1 MEVIRKVLLLLLSVM
16 VSAAAWCQREQ
27 KVEITE
33 TMLVPGHMSMDQ
45 ARAEL
50 MQKAMLKGVEQAFG
64 TRVAIDLVGSSVTRN
79 GAGSE
84 ETYASG
90 SSESLAGEWLRT
102 DKADFASN
110 GEWLTLHLS
119 GVVREFPEGRNTPKV
134 RCMRNSKESKR
145 HETSFTDGEKMWLYF
160 RSMLPGYVAIYLLDE
175 NGKANIIVP
184 YSGDSNLYRVEPNK
198 DYAFVDDQDKNNTL
212 YDSIILN
219 APGHLV
225 VNHVY
230 VIFSPNMFGSI
241 STNPGRRD
249 DKTGN
254 NLPRNCSDKEFLNWL
269 SHRRV
274 ADRDMSVIDF
284 PIFIDAK

>member
-1 MEVIRKVLLLLLSVM
+1 MRKVLLLLLSVM

-27 KVEITE
+27 KVQVTE
-33 TMLVPGHMSMDQ
+33 TMQVPGHMSMDR

-50 MQKAMLKGVEQAFG
+50 MEKAMLRGMEQAFG
-64 TRVAIDLVGSSVTRN
+64 TRVAVERRGTSETRN
-79 GAGSE
+79 GGASK

-102 DKADFASN
+102 DKADFTTD

-119 GVVREFPEGRNTPKV
+119 GVVREFPDGRNTPKV
-134 RCMRNSKESKR
+134 RCMRNSKESR
-145 HETSFTDGEKMWLYF
+145 LHETNFVDSEKMWLYF
-160 RSMLPGYVAIYLLDE
+160 RSELPGYVSIYLLDE
-175 NGKANIIVP
+175 NRKANIIVP
-184 YSGDSNLYRVEPNK
+184 YSGDSNLYRVEANK
-198 DYAFVDDQDKNNTL
+198 DYVFVDDQDKNNIS
-212 YDSIILN
+212 YNSIILN
-219 APGHLV
+219 APGRLV

-230 VIFSPNMFGSI
+230 VMFSPHAFGSI

-254 NLPRNCSDKEFLNWL
+254 DLPRNCSDREFLNWL

-274 ADRDMSVIDF
+274 ADRDVSVVDF

>member
-1 MEVIRKVLLLLLSVM
+1 MRKVLLLLLSVM

-27 KVEITE
+27 KVQVTE
-33 TMLVPGHMSMDQ
+33 TMQVPGHMSMDR

-50 MQKAMLKGVEQAFG
+50 MEKAMLRGVEQAFG
-64 TRVAIDLVGSSVTRN
+64 TRVAVERRGTSETRN
-79 GAGSE
+79 GGASK

-102 DKADFASN
+102 DKADFTSN

-145 HETSFTDGEKMWLYF
+145 HETSFTDSEKMWLYF

-184 YSGDSNLYRVEPNK
+184 YSEDSNLYRVEANK
-198 DYAFVDDQDKNNTL
+198 DYVFVDDQDKNNIS
-212 YDSIILN
+212 YNSIILN
-219 APGHLV
+219 APGRLV

-230 VIFSPNMFGSI
+230 VMFSPHAFGSI

-254 NLPRNCSDKEFLNWL
+254 DLPRNCSDREFLNWL
-269 SHRRV
+269 SQRRV
-274 ADRDMSVIDF
+274 ADRDMSVVDF

>member
-1 MEVIRKVLLLLLSVM
+1 M
-16 VSAAAWCQREQ
+16 
-27 KVEITE
+27 
-33 TMLVPGHMSMDQ
+33 
-45 ARAEL
+45 
-50 MQKAMLKGVEQAFG
+50 GVA
-64 TRVAIDLVGSSVTRN
+64 LPYSPN

-102 DKADFASN
+102 DKADFTSN

-145 HETSFTDGEKMWLYF
+145 HETSFTDSEKMWLYF

-184 YSGDSNLYRVEPNK
+184 YSEDSNLYRVEANK
-198 DYAFVDDQDKNNTL
+198 DYVFVDDQDKNNIS
-212 YDSIILN
+212 YNSIILN
-219 APGHLV
+219 APGRLV

-230 VIFSPNMFGSI
+230 VMFSPHAFGSI

-254 NLPRNCSDKEFLNWL
+254 DLPRNCSDKEFLNWL

>member
-1 MEVIRKVLLLLLSVM
+1 MRKVLLLLLSVM

-27 KVEITE
+27 KVQVTE
-33 TMLVPGHMSMDQ
+33 TMQVPGHMSMDR

-50 MQKAMLKGVEQAFG
+50 MEKAMLRGVEQAFG
-64 TRVAIDLVGSSVTRN
+64 TRVAVERRSTSETRN
-79 GAGSE
+79 GGASK

-102 DKADFASN
+102 DKADFTTD

-145 HETSFTDGEKMWLYF
+145 HETSFTDSEKMWLYF

-184 YSGDSNLYRVEPNK
+184 YSEDSNLYRVEANK
-198 DYAFVDDQDKNNTL
+198 DYVFVDDQDKNNIS
-212 YDSIILN
+212 YNSIILN
-219 APGHLV
+219 APGRLV

-230 VIFSPNMFGSI
+230 VMFSPHAFGSI

-254 NLPRNCSDKEFLNWL
+254 DLPRNCSDKEFLKWL
-269 SHRRV
+269 SQRRV
-274 ADRDMSVIDF
+274 ADRDMSVVDF

>member
-1 MEVIRKVLLLLLSVM
+1 M

-27 KVEITE
+27 KVQVTE
-33 TMLVPGHMSMDQ
+33 TMQVPGHMSMDR

-50 MQKAMLKGVEQAFG
+50 MEKAMLRGVEQAFG
-64 TRVAIDLVGSSVTRN
+64 TRVAVERRGTSETRN
-79 GAGSE
+79 GGASK

-102 DKADFASN
+102 DKADFTSN

-119 GVVREFPEGRNTPKV
+119 GVVREFPEERNTPKV

-145 HETSFTDGEKMWLYF
+145 HETSFTDSEKMWLYF

-184 YSGDSNLYRVEPNK
+184 YSEDSNLYRVEANK
-198 DYAFVDDQDKNNTL
+198 DYVFVDDQDKNNIS
-212 YDSIILN
+212 YNSIILN
-219 APGHLV
+219 APGRLV

-230 VIFSPNMFGSI
+230 VMFSPHAFGSI

-254 NLPRNCSDKEFLNWL
+254 DLPRNCSDKEFLNWL

>member
-1 MEVIRKVLLLLLSVM
+1 M

-27 KVEITE
+27 KVQVTE
-33 TMLVPGHMSMDQ
+33 TMQVPGHMSMDR

-50 MQKAMLKGVEQAFG
+50 MEKAMLRGVEQAFG
-64 TRVAIDLVGSSVTRN
+64 TRVAVERRGTSETRN
-79 GAGSE
+79 GGASK

-102 DKADFASN
+102 DKADFTTD

-119 GVVREFPEGRNTPKV
+119 GVVREFPDGRNTPKV

-145 HETSFTDGEKMWLYF
+145 HETSFTDSEKMWLYF

-184 YSGDSNLYRVEPNK
+184 YSEDSNLYRVEANK
-198 DYAFVDDQDKNNTL
+198 DYVFVDDQDKNNIS
-212 YDSIILN
+212 YNSIILN
-219 APGHLV
+219 APGRLV

-230 VIFSPNMFGSI
+230 VMFSPHAFGSI

-254 NLPRNCSDKEFLNWL
+254 DLPRNCSDKEFLNWL

>member
-1 MEVIRKVLLLLLSVM
+1 MRKVLLLLLSVM

-27 KVEITE
+27 KVQVTE
-33 TMLVPGHMSMDQ
+33 TMQVQGHMSMDR

-50 MQKAMLKGVEQAFG
+50 MEKAMLRGVEQAFG
-64 TRVAIDLVGSSVTRN
+64 TRVAVERRGTSETRN
-79 GAGSE
+79 GGASK

-102 DKADFASN
+102 DKADFTTD

-145 HETSFTDGEKMWLYF
+145 HETSFTDSEKMWLYF
-160 RSMLPGYVAIYLLDE
+160 RSILPGYVAIYLLDE

-184 YSGDSNLYRVEPNK
+184 YSEDSNLYRVEANK
-198 DYAFVDDQDKNNTL
+198 DYVFVDDQDKNNIS
-212 YDSIILN
+212 YNSIILN
-219 APGHLV
+219 APGRLV

-230 VIFSPNMFGSI
+230 VMFSPHAFGSI

-254 NLPRNCSDKEFLNWL
+254 DLPRNCSDKEFLNWL
-269 SHRRV
+269 SQRRV
-274 ADRDMSVIDF
+274 ADRDMSVVDF

>member
-1 MEVIRKVLLLLLSVM
+1 M

-27 KVEITE
+27 KVQVTE
-33 TMLVPGHMSMDQ
+33 TMQVPGHMSMDR

-50 MQKAMLKGVEQAFG
+50 MEKAMLRGVEQAFG
-64 TRVAIDLVGSSVTRN
+64 TRVVVERRGTSETRN
-79 GAGSE
+79 GGASK

-102 DKADFASN
+102 DKADFTTD

-145 HETSFTDGEKMWLYF
+145 HETSFTDSEKMWLYF

-175 NGKANIIVP
+175 NGRANIIVP
-184 YSGDSNLYRVEPNK
+184 YSGDSNLYRVEANK
-198 DYAFVDDQDKNNTL
+198 DYVFVDDQDKNNIS
-212 YDSIILN
+212 YNSIILN
-219 APGHLV
+219 APGRLV

-230 VIFSPNMFGSI
+230 VMFSPHAFGSI

-254 NLPRNCSDKEFLNWL
+254 DLPRNCSDKEFLNWL
-269 SHRRV
+269 SQRRV
-274 ADRDMSVIDF
+274 ADRDMSVVDF

>member
-1 MEVIRKVLLLLLSVM
+1 M

-27 KVEITE
+27 KVQVTE
-33 TMLVPGHMSMDQ
+33 TMQVPGHMSMDR

-50 MQKAMLKGVEQAFG
+50 MEKAMLRGVEQAFG
-64 TRVAIDLVGSSVTRN
+64 TRVAVERRGTSETRN
-79 GAGSE
+79 GGASK

-102 DKADFASN
+102 DKADFTTD

-145 HETSFTDGEKMWLYF
+145 HETSFTDSEKMWLYF

-184 YSGDSNLYRVEPNK
+184 YSEDSNLYRVEANK
-198 DYAFVDDQDKNNTL
+198 DYVFVDDQDKNNIS
-212 YDSIILN
+212 YNSIILN
-219 APGHLV
+219 APGRLV

-230 VIFSPNMFGSI
+230 VMFSPHAFGSI

-254 NLPRNCSDKEFLNWL
+254 DLPRNCSDKEFLKWL
-269 SHRRV
+269 SQRRV
-274 ADRDMSVIDF
+274 ADRDMSVVDF

>member
-1 MEVIRKVLLLLLSVM
+1 MRKVLLLLLSVM

-27 KVEITE
+27 KVQVTE
-33 TMLVPGHMSMDQ
+33 TMQVPGHMSMDR

-50 MQKAMLKGVEQAFG
+50 MEKAMLRGVEQAFG
-64 TRVAIDLVGSSVTRN
+64 TRVAVERRGTSETRN
-79 GAGSE
+79 GGASK

-102 DKADFASN
+102 DKADFTTD

-145 HETSFTDGEKMWLYF
+145 HETSFTDSEKMWLYF

-184 YSGDSNLYRVEPNK
+184 YSEDSNLYRVEANK
-198 DYAFVDDQDKNNTL
+198 DYVFVDDQDKNNIS
-212 YDSIILN
+212 YNSIILN
-219 APGHLV
+219 APGRLV

-230 VIFSPNMFGSI
+230 VMFSPHAFGSI

-254 NLPRNCSDKEFLNWL
+254 DLPRNCSDKEFLKWL
-269 SHRRV
+269 SQRRV
-274 ADRDMSVIDF
+274 ADRDMSVVDF